1 MVLEV
6 AQLPLLV
13 DPAKKNLSDVLEYGK
28 QKMHDGHYEAAIAHF
43 THALQLNGSLCSA
56 LVSRGFCHLSLGDH
70 MSALPDFAEVIATDS
85 GFDRNVYILIAL
97 CYKWKEDYATAI
109 RYLTRGLM
117 KFPSFKAALV
127 ARGELHLKTK
137 NFEKALLDFRQIL
150 SESPQLISAHRGYG
164 DALRGLGDYRDAL
177 RQYTKAIEG
186 ALSAFAQLNAEEQAL
201 EQPGADSGTSVGDDR
216 TPSPDEGP
224 SSSDPSVNSRSA
236 ENVGDERQPVAQSPS
251 GSRNGEEEDNQ
262 LALSQE
268 GAGGQLL
275 GQGAQSAAAQLQ
287 AAAIEAFM
295 RRALLL
301 RLLGDLQNAGG
312 DLLEVLQMDNQNGLA
327 MFWYGKILIEQQRP
341 PEAVDFLK
349 ASLQYLGDDKAAA
362 EAHVLLGSLLMTAAT
377 PDFEL
382 ALEHIKTA
390 SRLAPKSKPVQLTKW
405 ICSAGVALH
414 EIPKDPEKALS
425 YLERTIISLTKG
437 GKEGEGGRTSR
448 SSGGKA
454 ASPEELMWSTAK
466 EVSAK
471 RQSMAQSN
479 DLEPALGCTTYLQA
493 IASDNVQR
501 QSPIPVLLYLLRA
514 AANAELSHW
523 EEVLSDSRKALALD
537 PENTGAQFNKHIASG
552 ILRSW
557 CSEFEAAIGH
567 FTKAIRLRP
576 HRLEPKVHRAIA
588 TARAAHHYASREP
601 EKVRQLL
608 ADSLR
613 DLDEAQEMILILV
626 TENPGNHVQTAG
638 RVQFFRAICLY
649 ASRQY
654 DDAFDAL
661 AACDQMELG
670 SSQDVQV
677 RQGLRAEILCA
688 RGDHRAAVAVCNEII
703 DAAPEGVE
711 TYLTRGR
718 CWSELGEPEEAFADF
733 RRALVLAPENPDTHF
748 QSAQLF
754 FQHGQYRE
762 AIQAYGTAQKLGGSM
777 NFKLSYQKAVA
788 CVACGNLQ
796 GALKELA
803 YTLQINPAMTHVTHA
818 RDGLTAIQSAING
831 DFKRAVIKL
840 NTLLNNT
847 PGNGRSSRSGRTAG
861 LTVGAP
867 TSLLSLY
874 ELMLYRGVC
883 FFYLEQAP
891 KSMQDFETALEL
903 CLRLQHLAQE
913 QREAGVELP
922 DGLPPELHPD
932 GHIFFECEVLYNVAL
947 ANLLDQNYME
957 ALDRCQRLIEIA
969 EREAHIKTVSGIS
982 SPMSQGDSLGLVWF
996 LAGLCQLALDEVE
1009 ASRESFMRS
1018 YSHHPTWVDDFLH
1031 RHEPSDGR
1039 PPHSGAGNSRAPT
1052 PLTPT
1057 QRFAQTN
1064 SWPHTWSNVG
1074 RAPMSGVQRAEM
1086 PPSEPWAVCCLF
1098 GGEGTNRLSQRFP
1111 PKKIQVRDVTIFV
1124 KPSFNWPFV
1133 SNPESSPQVDLSVL
1147 RLCEHHEVYCEAE
1160 RAWEAP
1166 THMLLESH
1174 SQSDRV
1180 ESG

>member
-1 MVLEV
+1 MVCEV

-13 DPAKKNLSDVLEYGK
+13 DPNKKNLSDVLEFGK

-70 MSALPDFAEVIATDS
+70 ESALPDFAEVIATDS

-117 KFPSFKAALV
+117 KFPSFKTMLV

-137 NFEKALLDFRQIL
+137 NYEKALLDFRQIL

-186 ALSAFAQLNAEEQAL
+186 ALSAYAQLNAEEQAL
-201 EQPGADSGTSVGDDR
+201 EPGGRDSGTSDDR

-224 SSSDPSVNSRSA
+224 STSDPSEHSRSA
-236 ENVGDERQPVAQSPS
+236 EHDHEERATAVQSSSGTRHADE
-251 GSRNGEEEDNQ
+251 DQ
-262 LALSQE
+262 LALSQDTG
-268 GAGGQLL
+268 GALL

-327 MFWYGKILIEQQRP
+327 MFWYGKILIEQQRRV
-341 PEAVDFLK
+341 EAVDFLK
-349 ASLQYLGDDKAAA
+349 ASLQYLQDEKAAA
-362 EAHVLLGSLLMTAAT
+362 EAHVLLGALLMTITT

-390 SRLAPKSKPVQLTKW
+390 SRLAPKSKPVMHTKW
-405 ICSAGVALH
+405 ICTAAVALH
-414 EIPKDPEKALS
+414 ETPKDPEKALS
-425 YLERTIISLTKG
+425 YLEKTLSSLTKG
-437 GKEGEGGRTSR
+437 GREAEGGRTSR
-448 SSGGKA
+448 SSSQHKA
-454 ASPEELMWSTAK
+454 ASPEELRWSTAK

-471 RQSMAQSN
+471 RQSMAQCN
-479 DLEPALGCTTYLQA
+479 DLEPSLGCTTYLQA
-493 IASDNVQR
+493 IASDNIQR
-501 QSPIPVLLYLLRA
+501 QSPVPVLLYLLRA
-514 AANAELSHW
+514 AANAELCHW
-523 EEVLSDSRKALALD
+523 EEVLTDSRKALALD
-537 PENTGAQFNKHIASG
+537 PENTGAQFNKHVASG

-557 CSEFEAAIGH
+557 CSEYEAAIGH

-588 TARAAHHYASREP
+588 TSRAAHHYSSREP

-613 DLDEAQEMILILV
+613 DLDEAQETIQILSA
-626 TENPGNHVQTAG
+626 ENPESQARTAG
-638 RVQFFRAICLY
+638 RVQFIRAICLY
-649 ASRQY
+649 ASRRH

-661 AACDQMELG
+661 ASCDQLEAG
-670 SSQDVQV
+670 HREDAQI
-677 RQGLRAEILCA
+677 RQALRAEILCA
-688 RGDHRAAVAVCNEII
+688 RGDHRAAIAVCNEVIE
-703 DAAPEGVE
+703 AFPETVE

-718 CWSELGEPEEAFADF
+718 CWSELGEREEAFADF

-754 FQHGQYRE
+754 FSHRQYRE
-762 AIQAYGTAQKLGGSM
+762 AIQAYSTAQKLGGSM
-777 NFKLSYQKAVA
+777 NSKLSYQKAIA

-796 GALKELA
+796 GALKELQ
-803 YTLQINPAMTHVTHA
+803 YTLQINPAMTHVAHA
-818 RDGLTAIQSAING
+818 RDGLTAIQSAITG
-831 DFKRAVIKL
+831 DFKRAVIRL

-847 PGNGRSSRSGRTAG
+847 PGNGRASSRTGRAT
-861 LTVGAP
+861 LSVGAP

-891 KSMQDFETALEL
+891 KAMQDFETALEL
-903 CLRLQHLAQE
+903 CLRLQHLAEE

-922 DGLPPELHPD
+922 EGLPPELHPD

-969 EREAHIKTVSGIS
+969 EREAHARTVSGIT
-982 SPMSQGDSLGLVWF
+982 SPISQGDSLGLVWF

-1018 YSHHPTWVDDFLH
+1018 YSYHPTWVDDFLH

-1039 PPHSGAGNSRAPT
+1039 PPHMGGGNSRATT

-1064 SWPHTWSNVG
+1064 AWPHTWSNVG
-1074 RAPMSGVQRAEM
+1074 RVSSARDQKVETPI
-1086 PPSEPWAVCCLF
+1086 EPWAVCCLF

-1111 PKKIQVRDVTIFV
+1111 TKKIEVRDVTIFV
-1124 KPSFNWPFV
+1124 RPSFNWPFV
-1133 SNPESSPQVDLSVL
+1133 SPPEGSPQVDLSVL

-1160 RAWEAP
+1160 RAWEMP

-1174 SQSDRV
+1174 SEAV
-1180 ESG
+1180 EAH